1 MDIYWNIWSLNGLM
15 MREPI
20 VRYVWEEIEK
30 QINTLDDKF
39 HVFFALPV
47 YYNSVVF
54 KAGWSHCGANII

>member
-20 VRYVWEEIEK
+20 ARYVWEEIEK

-39 HVFFALPV
+39 HCFLRYQFTTIV
-47 YYNSVVF
+47 
-54 KAGWSHCGANII
+54 